1 MDLSCVFIIPISS
14 SYGTFLLPCCQFSLY
29 GVLQKSTQL
38 HNMCVEGSIVPSDYW
53 LSQSLPLFRHWR
65 RSRTHLRSHISQF
78 FVYHSP
84 DTFNRGQSVGC
95 INHRFVPVT
104 YICEEMQWCT
114 RKANSYQSRKKP
126 FSLQPH
132 WHILCRQHI
141 SALSLWT
148 FSISPTPS
156 ILTLLLLLFCTHS
169 GSKAICEFC
178 FLFRH
183 PKELSITVS

>member
-1 MDLSCVFIIPISS
+1 
-14 SYGTFLLPCCQFSLY
+14 
-29 GVLQKSTQL
+29 
-38 HNMCVEGSIVPSDYW
+38 MCVEGSIVPSDIW

-65 RSRTHLRSHISQF
+65 RSRTRTHFRTFPHFTILRLPKSWYF
-78 FVYHSP
+78 
-84 DTFNRGQSVGC
+84 QSGSVSGVC

-141 SALSLWT
+141 SALSLSLWT

-156 ILTLLLLLFCTHS
+156 ILTLPLLLFCTHS